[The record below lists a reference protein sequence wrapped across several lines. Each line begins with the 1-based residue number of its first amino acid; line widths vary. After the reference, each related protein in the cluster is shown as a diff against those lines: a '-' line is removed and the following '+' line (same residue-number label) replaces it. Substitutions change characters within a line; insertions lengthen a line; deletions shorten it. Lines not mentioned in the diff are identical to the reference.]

1 MEEKNPSLVHT
12 PPMLSFSSDT
22 VLLKEELAQLVVASF
37 NLKLNERSLPVFS
50 DISRS
55 PYLDQI
61 QRLSKLGIVSGV

>member
-1 MEEKNPSLVHT
+1 VEEKNPSLVHT